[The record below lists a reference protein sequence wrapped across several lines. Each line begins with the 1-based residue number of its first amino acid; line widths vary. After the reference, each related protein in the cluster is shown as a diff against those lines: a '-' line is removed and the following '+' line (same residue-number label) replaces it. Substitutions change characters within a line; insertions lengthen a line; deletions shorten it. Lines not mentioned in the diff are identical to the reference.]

1 MKFKKSWPFQMWG
14 DDRQNRNP
22 KSVSRWCEFAYIY
35 IYKNQD
41 QDTYAGYEKSAPDG
55 GDGGNEADPLDVLL
69 RLPGESR
76 SVLAR
81 SLVRHRTRTLRL
93 GDPHVL
99 GPYLDRLGD
108 GSGGARDGGALAAA
122 LVAALARVLL
132 KGEEGTHG

>member
-41 QDTYAGYEKSAPDG
+41 QDTYGYEKSAPDG